1 MLHAAVAASTYLP
14 WPMARPKLEA
24 TRKHIQ
30 PVPGL
35 HQRGQHQTCSYCTA
49 QHGSA
54 WSVSH
59 RITSFLPGSSSHL
72 TIQSYTSSTAQGGG
86 GSFRNRKPI
95 GEVGCCESRMAER
108 SHWWTDRWLRS
119 PLFLSLS
126 LSLSFSFSDYLPT
139 YLPNL
144 SIYQSINLSIYLSI
158 SLSLYLSISLS
169 LYLSVSVSLSVYLQ
183 AWKRSYSARLLQFLN
198 LTTSKTKQFC
208 ETSFKNGKLSAAR
221 SYEVLRLSRKI
232 ILANLQIW
240 CSKMEPLSGNQR
252 PDLLTSLMNMSF
264 VLRLPRKMHLCR
276 SSSNVPL
283 LPSFLEM
290 LQNTTQP
297 SRFASF
303 DKVHNPLRLPRE
315 TTSEP
320 PKVVRTPDVFNILTS
335 KCASRHNG
343 VHFFDIST
351 SKSAPY
357 PSVFYTFDFEMC
369 FAPQRR
375 ALFRHRNF

>member
-24 TRKHIQ
+24 TRQHIQ

-144 SIYQSINLSIYLSI
+144 SIYQSINLSI
-158 SLSLYLSISLS
+158 SLSLCVCLSICLSASL
-169 LYLSVSVSLSVYLQ
+169 
-183 AWKRSYSARLLQFLN
+183 
-198 LTTSKTKQFC
+198 KTKLFC
-208 ETSFKNGKLSAAR
+208 ETSSIFELDNIKNQAILRDFLQKWKVECCQVIRSAAP
-221 SYEVLRLSRKI
+221 VTQNHLSK
-232 ILANLQIW
+232 
-240 CSKMEPLSGNQR
+240 PT
-252 PDLLTSLMNMSF
+252 DL
-264 VLRLPRKMHLCR
+264 
-276 SSSNVPL
+276 
-283 LPSFLEM
+283 M
-290 LQNTTQP
+290 LQNGT
-297 SRFASF
+297 
-303 DKVHNPLRLPRE
+303 PLRKSAPW
-315 TTSEP
+315 P
-320 PKVVRTPDVFNILTS
+320 PNISDEHVFCTAPATENASLQILFKCPTPAILFGNAT
-335 KCASRHNG
+335 KYHKTLTFC
-343 VHFFDIST
+343 FFWQGAQSLAPATRNDIWT
-351 SKSAPY
+351 SKSGPN
-357 PSVFYTFDFEMC
+357 PWC
-369 FAPQRR
+369 F
-375 ALFRHRNF
+375 